1 MQFSTLTSLVVAS
14 AAISQAAAL
23 PTVQENSLIPLSDTL
38 KTSHPE
44 AYAAFMSAPFINL
57 DSTNEKRQEV
67 PVDGQPNSTR
77 PIVTPKN
84 IFVLQ
89 CSDAGFRGDCLSWGA
104 PPGRCVNYS
113 SFNKTQ
119 EFLNQ
124 YDNQTSSLSTN
135 TGGLCQFY
143 KFADCNNKGDDRGV
157 TLSYNYNLG
166 EATDDY
172 SGDYD
177 DQISSSALFTAATII
192 VPSVQAVDTLVD
204 VGYAKFQGAV
214 TNADLGVTTWKGIQ
228 FGAPPVGDLRFAAP
242 ADPVQTGTVN
252 ATAHGPI
259 CPPQQPTDWTV
270 TGTYERFTVAED
282 CLYLAVTAPSDA
294 SVDSK
299 LPVVFFIQG
308 GGFGSN
314 SNANWDASE
323 IASEGVIVVQT
334 NYRVGM
340 YGFLQSEEVRA
351 GGSLNAGIKDMIK
364 ALEWV
369 QTNIAKFGGNPEQ
382 VVLDGVSAGGSAVGL
397 LMAANTGGKKLFAG
411 GIAESGGWVTM
422 RTMEQ
427 GQGQFDCLVK
437 EKNCT
442 GSADSLACLR
452 ALNESEVRSSSCW
465 FNPGIDGELF
475 TDSMVN
481 LFEAGNYTKV
491 PTIWGS
497 CANEGTKYSAPQSTN
512 STEEANTWLLGQD
525 PSLSNSSLAVLDD
538 LYIDVPQPVF
548 PESGIKWRQAAN
560 AIADIGTHCIVRNIQ
575 NYLARD
581 EVTTYN
587 YRYGVLDPKDEADG
601 FGAYHT
607 VNTYAFWGPNRT
619 DGSAPSSYFNTNAP
633 VVSQF
638 RKYWVSF
645 IRNLDPNTDREKGA
659 AEWRAFTGPEGRERL
674 FVQTNNT
681 RMEKMSSAQA
691 LRCDVVRPMSNNLG
705 KPVDSGVVT
714 ELDAALAAGLNGTT
728 EDTTFGKK
736 RHARQFSRYF

>member
-1 MQFSTLTSLVVAS
+1 MWQGSHLAWLL
-14 AAISQAAAL
+14 AAA
-23 PTVQENSLIPLSDTL
+23 N
-38 KTSHPE
+38 
-44 AYAAFMSAPFINL
+44 
-57 DSTNEKRQEV
+57 
-67 PVDGQPNSTR
+67 
-77 PIVTPKN
+77 
-84 IFVLQ
+84 
-89 CSDAGFRGDCLSWGA
+89 
-104 PPGRCVNYS
+104 
-113 SFNKTQ
+113 
-119 EFLNQ
+119 
-124 YDNQTSSLSTN
+124 
-135 TGGLCQFY
+135 
-143 KFADCNNKGDDRGV
+143 
-157 TLSYNYNLG
+157 
-166 EATDDY
+166 
-172 SGDYD
+172 
-177 DQISSSALFTAATII
+177 II
-192 VPSVQAVDTLVD
+192 VPGVQAVDTLVD

-270 TGTYERFTVAED
+270 TGTYERFTVDED
-282 CLYLAVTAPSDA
+282 CLYLAVIAPSGA

-323 IASEGVIVVQT
+323 IASDGNVIVVQI

-351 GGSLNAGIKDMIK
+351 GGGLNAGVKDMIK

-369 QTNIAKFGGNPEQ
+369 QTNIEKFGGNPEQ

-397 LMAANTGGKKLFAG
+397 LMAADTGGKTLFAG

-427 GQGQFDCLVK
+427 GQGQYDCLVK

-442 GSADSLACLR
+442 DATDSLSCLR
-452 ALNESEVRSSSCW
+452 ALNQSEVRSSSCW

-475 TDSMVN
+475 SDSMVN
-481 LFEAGNYTKV
+481 LFEAGKYTKV

-497 CANEGTKYSAPQSTN
+497 CANEGTMYSAPQSTN

-525 PSLSNSSLAVLDD
+525 PSLSNSSLAILDD

-548 PESGIKWRQAAN
+548 PESGVKWRQAAN
-560 AIADIGTHCIVRNIQ
+560 AIGDVGTHCIVRNIQ

-587 YRYGVLDPKDEADG
+587 YRYGVLDPKNEAEG

-619 DGSAPSSYFNTNAP
+619 DGSAPDSYFNINAP
-633 VVSQF
+633 IISQF

-645 IRNLDPNTDREKGA
+645 IKNLDPNTDREKGA
-659 AEWRAFTGPEGRERL
+659 AEWRPFTGPEGRERL

-681 RMEKMSSAQA
+681 HMERMSSAQA
-691 LRCDVVRPMSNNLG
+691 LRCDVVRPFSNNLG
-705 KPVDSGVVT
+705 KPVDTGVVT
-714 ELDAALAAGLNGTT
+714 ELDATLAAGINSTT
-728 EDTTFGKK
+728 ESTAFGKK
-736 RHARQFSRYF
+736 RHVRQFSLYY